1 MHECDLIPHDML
13 AILASFV
20 RSKLLTKHK
29 AHYLFAGT
37 QELNAQT
44 PMDAIHL
51 GMSSEELME
60 VAGNFTTMFDL
71 PSRTPSLLLSL
82 PTLGA
87 WALTGYAMWEKSP
100 ETIVFSTSGSTGT
113 PTTCRQPFT
122 LLKQEIQAQAR
133 IFQGCSR
140 ILTLVP
146 RHHIYGFLFSVL
158 LPKTLN
164 IPVYDLP
171 PVPSPSMLATLTKN
185 DLVVA
190 FPLFWKSLAK
200 MDHPIPDDIRG
211 VTSTGPCPPEIIHT
225 LLNNGLK
232 QMTEVYGSSE
242 TGGLGARSHPDDAYT
257 LLPFWQPHPEEEQDP
272 TQVTRVLP
280 DGSRTSPYDMPDL
293 VHWDTTRTFR
303 PIGRK
308 DKAVQVAG
316 VNVYPEK
323 IAAIIQTHPDVHAC
337 TVRLMRPDEGT
348 RLKAFIVSG
357 IKSWDDAQHKAFRTW
372 LAEHLS
378 SAEIPKALT
387 WGETLPVNAMGKV
400 TDWDFRGTKSDS

>member
-1 MHECDLIPHDML
+1 MHECDLTPHDMQ
-13 AILASFV
+13 AILASFI

-29 AHYLFAGT
+29 AHYLFADS

-44 PMDAIHL
+44 PMDPIHL
-51 GMSSEELME
+51 GISPDELMD
-60 VAGNFTTMFDL
+60 VASNFTTMFDL
-71 PSRTPSLLLSL
+71 STKVPSLLISL
-82 PTLGA
+82 PTLEA
-87 WALTGYAMWEKSP
+87 WAQAVYAEWGKNP

-122 LLKQEIQAQAR
+122 LLKQEIQAQSR

-158 LPKTLN
+158 LSKALN

-171 PVPSPSMLATLTKN
+171 PVPSPRMTASLTKN

-200 MDHPIPDDIRG
+200 LDQSIPDDIRG
-211 VTSTGPCPPEIIHT
+211 VTSTGPCPPETILT
-225 LLNNGLK
+225 LLQNGLN

-242 TGGLGARSHPDDAYT
+242 TGGLGTRNHPNDAYT
-257 LLPFWQPHPEEEQDP
+257 LLPFWQPYPEKDKHP

-280 DGSRTSPYDMPDL
+280 DGTRTSPYDMPDL
-293 VHWDTTRTFR
+293 VNWDTTRTFR
-303 PIGRK
+303 PIRRK

-323 IAAIIQTHPDVHAC
+323 IATIIQSHPDIHAC

-348 RLKAFIVSG
+348 RMKAFIVPET
-357 IKSWDDAQHKAFRTW
+357 KKWDDDSCKAFRTW
-372 LAEHLS
+372 LAENLS
-378 SAEIPKALT
+378 SAETPKALT
-387 WGETLPVNAMGKV
+387 FGETLPVNAMGKV
-400 TDWDFRGTKSDS
+400 TDWDLRDKNADV

>member
-1 MHECDLIPHDML
+1 MHECDLTPHDMQ
-13 AILASFV
+13 AILASFI

-29 AHYLFAGT
+29 AHYLFADS

-44 PMDAIHL
+44 PMDPIRL
-51 GMSSEELME
+51 GMNPDELMD
-60 VAGNFTTMFDL
+60 VARDFTTMFDL
-71 PSRTPSLLLSL
+71 PTKVPSLLISL
-82 PTLGA
+82 PTLEA
-87 WALTGYAMWEKSP
+87 WAQAVYAEWGKNP

-158 LPKTLN
+158 LSKALN
-164 IPVYDLP
+164 IPVFDLP
-171 PVPSPSMLATLTKN
+171 PVPSPRMTASLTKN

-190 FPLFWKSLAK
+190 FPLFWKSLATL
-200 MDHPIPDDIRG
+200 DQPIPDGIRG
-211 VTSTGPCPPEIIHT
+211 VTSTGPCPPETIFA

-232 QMTEVYGSSE
+232 QITEVYGSSE
-242 TGGLGARSHPDDAYT
+242 TGGLGTRSHPNDAYT
-257 LLPFWQPHPEEEQDP
+257 LLPFWQPHPEQEESP
-272 TQVTRVLP
+272 SQVTRVLP
-280 DGSRTSPYDMPDL
+280 DGTRTSPYDMPDL
-293 VHWDTTRTFR
+293 VHWDTPRTFR
-303 PIGRK
+303 PVRRK

-323 IAAIIQTHPDVHAC
+323 IAAIIQTHPDIHAC

-348 RLKAFIVSG
+348 RMKAFIVPEATT
-357 IKSWDDAQHKAFRTW
+357 WDDDRRKAFRIW
-372 LAEHLS
+372 LAENLS

-387 WGETLPVNAMGKV
+387 FGDSLPVNAMGKMA
-400 TDWDFRGTKSDS
+400 DWGSRS